1 MTIENTG
8 SITKAM
14 LWMLFIS
21 VLLFWLPFIGPLIA
35 GLVGGK
41 KAGGVGSAIIAVF
54 LPALIVG
61 VGVFALASVISGLP
75 VMGAVAGLGGL
86 TLALL
91 NVGPMLIGAIIGGVL
106 SQ

>member
-91 NVGPMLIGAIIGGVL
+91 M
-106 SQ
+106 

>member
-61 VGVFALASVISGLP
+61 VGVFALTSVISGLP